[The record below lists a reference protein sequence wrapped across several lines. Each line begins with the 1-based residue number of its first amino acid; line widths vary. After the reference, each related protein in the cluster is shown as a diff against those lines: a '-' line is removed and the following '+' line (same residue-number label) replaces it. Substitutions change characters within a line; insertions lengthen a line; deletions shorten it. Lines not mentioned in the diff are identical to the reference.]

1 MQLHQQR
8 RRKFTCLF
16 YRSSGLTTFS
26 GFKIASMGLDFG
38 SSDNGNNGGGGIASI
53 GNNDVDDGDA
63 IVITSTRRLN
73 NYDRRWRD
81 RYYK

>member
-1 MQLHQQR
+1 MQLHQLR
-8 RRKFTCLF
+8 RHKFTCLF

-38 SSDNGNNGGGGIASI
+38 SSDNGNGGGGIASI

>member
-1 MQLHQQR
+1 
-8 RRKFTCLF
+8 
-16 YRSSGLTTFS
+16 
-26 GFKIASMGLDFG
+26 MGLDFG
-38 SSDNGNNGGGGIASI
+38 SSDNGIGGGGIASI

-63 IVITSTRRLN
+63 IVITSTRRRS